1 MTNKLYKK
9 IKNLLKENISI
20 VIVVILFL
28 LSFIEFPYYIN
39 GSGGKVNL
47 DKKIIIKDEYKKK
60 GSFNMLYVSEYKA
73 NIYSLILG
81 YLNPYMDVF
90 KKEEYVVDN
99 DTYEDMNYRQILELE
114 ESLDNA
120 VILGF
125 KLANYD
131 VNITSSKVFVT
142 YVLSDALTD
151 LKVRDQIISVGS
163 TKVSTRSE
171 FSNAINKYNNG
182 DKISIKV
189 INDGKEYERYA
200 YAVELEGYK
209 YVGVYLTEDIDYT
222 TPKDIKFKFG
232 KRESGP
238 SGGAMLA
245 LEIYNSL
252 VEEDIT
258 KGYKIAGTGMI
269 DSMGNILPIGGVKY
283 KVRAASKCKIMFVPE
298 ENYEEAIEEKEKK
311 KYKVD
316 IVKVGN
322 IYDILNYLKEL

>member
-9 IKNLLKENISI
+9 IRNLLKENISI

-47 DKKIIIKDEYKKK
+47 DKKVVIKDEYKKK

-81 YLNPYMDVF
+81 YLNPYMDVI
-90 KKEEYVVDN
+90 KKEDYVVDN

-125 KLANYD
+125 KLAKMD
-131 VNITSSKVFVT
+131 VNITSSKTFVT
-142 YVLSDALTD
+142 YVFSDALTD

-171 FSNAINKYNNG
+171 ISNAINKYNNG

-200 YAVELEGYK
+200 YVFEIDGYK
-209 YVGVYLTEDIDYT
+209 YIGVYLTEDIDYK
-222 TPKDIKFKFG
+222 TPKEIKFKFG

-269 DSMGNILPIGGVKY
+269 DSVGNILPIGGVKY